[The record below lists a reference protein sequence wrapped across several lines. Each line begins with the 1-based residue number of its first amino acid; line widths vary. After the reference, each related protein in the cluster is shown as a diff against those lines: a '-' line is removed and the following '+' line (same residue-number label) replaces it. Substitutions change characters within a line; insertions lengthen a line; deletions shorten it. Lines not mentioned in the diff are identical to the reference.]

1 MITFNFTRFLGG
13 AATAVALSIAVSSSA
28 LAHGAG
34 MGSGHVGGEFGHVTS
49 TNVIG
54 NGTNKPDSA
63 IMMRAASASAI
74 SVTSIRQRSASTNKR
89 NLADRVIDIRGED
102 HGIGIKNVTMNEAHF
117 AGHFPDKTPARFYS
131 LRRNPSRPS

>member
-34 MGSGHVGGEFGHVTS
+34 MGSGHIGGEFGHVTS

-54 NGTNKPDSA
+54 NGTNRFTRLGDHDARRFRFRHFGYVYP
-63 IMMRAASASAI
+63 
-74 SVTSIRQRSASTNKR
+74 STVCIYK
-89 NLADRVIDIRGED
+89 
-102 HGIGIKNVTMNEAHF
+102 
-117 AGHFPDKTPARFYS
+117 
-131 LRRNPSRPS
+131 